1 MVYNPD
7 WIFDMIF
14 AGFVDLLI
22 FFNVSLQVR
31 KGYHSKAPRHTV
43 DAPARFLTRQGKA
56 PGLR

>member
-1 MVYNPD
+1 
-7 WIFDMIF
+7 MIF

-22 FFNVSLQVR
+22 FFYVSLQVR